1 MIEFFVAKNCLKGH
15 HKCKDLFP
23 YQNPPFTGFFTP
35 FLTQFSGGQKAF
47 YFVCCLFRRQEKCAK
62 KGSEKGGVLWQA
74 NWQPLKRVQNTAH
87 THTHGKQQQKKCSSR
102 KKILR
107 DTHSEKCIYVGRQ
120 CSPQRGGAGNNKSE
134 KGGRQAELG
143 EIRYEI
149 AVLCVCGVCG
159 LLQKTTHFASRESE
173 HHRMFGRHFEVAS
186 FWPT

>member
-134 KGGRQAELG
+134 KGGQAG
-143 EIRYEI
+143 
-149 AVLCVCGVCG
+149 
-159 LLQKTTHFASRESE
+159 
-173 HHRMFGRHFEVAS
+173 
-186 FWPT
+186 